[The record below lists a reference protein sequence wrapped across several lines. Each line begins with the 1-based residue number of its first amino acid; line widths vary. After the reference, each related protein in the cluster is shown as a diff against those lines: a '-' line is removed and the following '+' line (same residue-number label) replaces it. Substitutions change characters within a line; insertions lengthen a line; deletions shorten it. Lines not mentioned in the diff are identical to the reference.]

1 MPECIL
7 FPSCEWVAFHLAAL
21 RKVWLA
27 GGMAGVQ
34 QCSNGQMTKFQ
45 EILIKDLQLEPSGA
59 SRSSFPIRVYKDAES
74 KADLLLLERAKT

>member
-1 MPECIL
+1 MSECIL

-59 SRSSFPIRVYKDAES
+59 SRSIRVYKDAES